1 MKSFVDIMKTNLV
14 VLIII
19 SLVIF
24 IFFGKLT
31 ETFYQQDEWYVLGLV
46 FAKVPLTTLSGVSSP
61 LDFLLFKGRLLAS
74 FIFYLFAYYFPL
86 QNVQLAIFAIVL
98 HIIATFLV
106 FILIRK
112 FVRSFLFYD
121 YYALSIISFNFVLAH
136 IHSWGSIFI
145 ICQGGFTADLSFF
158 CICQ

>member
-1 MKSFVDIMKTNLV
+1 MKSFLDIMKTNLV

-61 LDFLLFKGRLLAS
+61 LDFLLLGYM
-74 FIFYLFAYYFPL
+74 FYP
-86 QNVQLAIFAIVL
+86 
-98 HIIATFLV
+98 
-106 FILIRK
+106 
-112 FVRSFLFYD
+112 RS
-121 YYALSIISFNFVLAH
+121 
-136 IHSWGSIFI
+136 
-145 ICQGGFTADLSFF
+145 
-158 CICQ
+158 